1 MRHAIFRRARLL
13 ADQQSSLSVSYLVY
27 AVTMGFSGAIQL
39 GLLFLLVRLLPTREF
54 GIVALLMVSIPLVS
68 RFATLGADVGLA
80 IRIWKQPL
88 TEQQA
93 DLSSVLSWTV
103 PVIFALLGL
112 MLIVSSFEGVTFDS
126 VLVGCVIIAAALRSC
141 AEIFQVM
148 LRREGRV
155 IQVGFVVAARAI
167 LLVVTCVSAIL
178 IIGSSASAYLI
189 GVLVAEGVMALW
201 ALGHLHRLY
210 GLRIFA
216 QGSFARMKQLIRVGF
231 PIIPGT
237 AAALLLAAGDR
248 FVITA
253 LLGLTATGI
262 YALGQRLA
270 ESMVQ
275 ILFVPFASAFGPF
288 VRKVASE
295 DESRALALI
304 GDTALTFAYTG
315 GVVVGFLAIFG
326 REMIQVSAG
335 IDYAPAATIFLLVAA
350 AVLVYQL
357 TQTLASYFSYSEQL
371 HKYMWIAIAG
381 AGANIALNVVAVQV
395 AGIIGAAVVSL
406 LVYEAMLIATAVA
419 ARMTGVFIVSLG
431 RLHVPLLLLGIYLG
445 SVYWIDQQQLETV
458 MSVSV
463 KTLLWV
469 GYVVMCIIISRE
481 IRALIARAG
490 NRIRIFL
497 AF

>member
-1 MRHAIFRRARLL
+1 
-13 ADQQSSLSVSYLVY
+13 
-27 AVTMGFSGAIQL
+27 
-39 GLLFLLVRLLPTREF
+39 
-54 GIVALLMVSIPLVS
+54 
-68 RFATLGADVGLA
+68 
-80 IRIWKQPL
+80 
-88 TEQQA
+88 
-93 DLSSVLSWTV
+93 
-103 PVIFALLGL
+103 
-112 MLIVSSFEGVTFDS
+112 
-126 VLVGCVIIAAALRSC
+126 
-141 AEIFQVM
+141 
-148 LRREGRV
+148 
-155 IQVGFVVAARAI
+155 
-167 LLVVTCVSAIL
+167 
-178 IIGSSASAYLI
+178 
-189 GVLVAEGVMALW
+189 MALW

-216 QGSFARMKQLIRVGF
+216 PGSFARMKQLMRVGF

-295 DESRALALI
+295 DEGRALTLI
-304 GDTALTFAYTG
+304 ADTALTFAYTG

-326 REMIQVSAG
+326 REMIQVFAG
-335 IDYAPAATIFLLVAA
+335 VDYAPAATIFLLVAA
-350 AVLVYQL
+350 AVLLYQL

-371 HKYMWIAIAG
+371 QKYMWIAIAG

-395 AGIIGAAVVSL
+395 AGIVGAAVVSL
-406 LVYEAMLIATAVA
+406 LVYETMLITTVIA
-419 ARMTGVFIVSLG
+419 ARMAGVFIASLG

-445 SVYWIDQQQLETV
+445 SVYWIDQLQLEPA
-458 MSVSV
+458 MSIST
-463 KTLLWV
+463 KTALWA
-469 GYVVMCIIISRE
+469 GYVVMCVIISRE
-481 IRALIARAG
+481 IRQLIARVG